1 MAKEYNC
8 ECDLPLTLGNWL
20 LAIVHLSWLE
30 FELYFHV
37 RCVVASVRWANSR
50 SSSAEIYLSQ
60 FDVLY
65 VWCVCVCD
73 IWEAWMKTKERRIA
87 LNWQTT
93 RKAQKLTN
101 LFNKTQNSTI
111 KTYLLISKERKRIWH
126 HPSSAT
132 MYFVYYFSVLWV
144 NLKQMSG

>member
-1 MAKEYNC
+1 MFNYIWRKNIC

-65 VWCVCVCD
+65 VWCVCV
-73 IWEAWMKTKERRIA
+73 IFERRE
-87 LNWQTT
+87 WK
-93 RKAQKLTN
+93 RKNVVLRLIDRQPEKR
-101 LFNKTQNSTI
+101 QN
-111 KTYLLISKERKRIWH
+111 
-126 HPSSAT
+126 
-132 MYFVYYFSVLWV
+132 
-144 NLKQMSG
+144 